1 MSRKEKIVWY
11 IIWILGIAIVSFL
24 MVITLAGPRVWP
36 VALLVSWTAVCFQV
50 PLLMLLRKRAK
61 HLRGEV
67 TTDERIKMI
76 RRNASDWSATI
87 FVAICWLACL
97 ILFVICKKQG
107 KEVITIRVE
116 WLWWFMVASIFVLSM
131 STTIIIRVL
140 RGREPKDGE
149 N

>member
-11 IIWILGIAIVSFL
+11 IVWVLGIAIVSFL
-24 MVITLAGPRVWP
+24 VTIELAGPGLRIWP
-36 VALLVSWTAVCFQV
+36 VALMISWFAVCLQL
-50 PLLMLLRKRAK
+50 PLLVLLRKRAK

-87 FVAICWLACL
+87 FIAICWLACL

-116 WLWWFMVASIFVLSM
+116 WLQWFMVASIFVLSM

-140 RGREPKDGE
+140 RGREPKDG
-149 N
+149 